1 MQFAVESCLFCAYN
15 KIVNISGYSMDTARR
30 AAFVINPAK
39 PESTSVGD
47 MVIQAASAQGYFCE
61 RCRLEDLS
69 VHLSGTYDLMVV
81 VGGDGTIHK
90 AAAEAAQMGIPILG
104 VNLGR
109 VGFLSEVLPDQFS
122 EALARFT
129 RGEVIIDERL
139 MLRCRVNDQSIV
151 HRCINDILL
160 YKRSFSGGVA
170 CIRMEIDGLFVGD
183 VNCDG
188 LIASTPTGAT
198 GYSIS
203 AGGPIIAP
211 GLNAAIVTPVCPHAL
226 HMRPIVAPPEA
237 ELTFTML
244 SDGGLYVDGRH
255 TAELN
260 KGDRITVTR
269 AETKARFVRIAEQ
282 NLYALIHKKLT

>member
-1 MQFAVESCLFCAYN
+1 
-15 KIVNISGYSMDTARR
+15 MDTARR

-39 PESTSVGD
+39 PEAAAVGE
-47 MVIQAASAQGYFCE
+47 MVIKAAAVQGYLCE

-69 VHLSGTYDLMVV
+69 DEVPAVCDLMVV
-81 VGGDGTIHK
+81 IGGDGTILK
-90 AAAEAAQMGIPILG
+90 AAAAAAQRGIPILG

-109 VGFLSEVLPDQFS
+109 VGFLSEVLPERFS
-122 EALARFT
+122 QALARFSE
-129 RGEVIIDERL
+129 GEALIDERM
-139 MLRCRVNDQSIV
+139 MLCCRVNDQSVV

-170 CIRMEIDGLFVGD
+170 CIRMEIDGLFAGD

-260 KGDRITVTR
+260 EGDRVSVTR
-269 AETKARFVRIAEQ
+269 AETRARFVRMREQ